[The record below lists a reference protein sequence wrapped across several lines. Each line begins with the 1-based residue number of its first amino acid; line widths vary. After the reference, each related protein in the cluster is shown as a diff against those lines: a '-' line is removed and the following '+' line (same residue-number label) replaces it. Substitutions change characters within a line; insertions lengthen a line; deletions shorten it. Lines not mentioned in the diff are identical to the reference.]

1 MNKKCEEMF
10 EYTSFTLKKSNS
22 NRIGC
27 NLENQAEETNPMKKD
42 TTNVFFRNII
52 CIAQILYVSHLNAK
66 TYLIDCLELRIG

>member
-1 MNKKCEEMF
+1 MF

-42 TTNVFFRNII
+42 TTNVVFRNII
-52 CIAQILYVSHLNAK
+52 CLAHLNAK
-66 TYLIDCLELRIG
+66 TYLIDCLELRIGEVDYAVRK